1 MGLLSVIIPTYNRP
15 DDLKAFIESLLKQ
28 TQLPNEVI
36 IVDDGNLPEI
46 PLSQNCHDAGIQT
59 IYLKKEIPGLTS
71 SRNFGIERARGDIIF
86 FFDDDVVIAPQFIE
100 QVMHVYNNDKN
111 NLIGGV
117 CGRETNFSPT
127 HFKQRLRKF
136 LEIIFLNSGF
146 SEGKILS
153 SGFFTDYGETI
164 KAGMNRCEVDFLSGC
179 SFSFR
184 KEVFKD
190 FMFNTKEYLNYGM
203 GEDKDFSCRVGT
215 KYKLIYEPS
224 ATLVHNHSVIMRA
237 QQFKAGKM
245 YILFMH
251 NFFTTIGKK
260 GSINKMLFYYAFLGF
275 FVIQIVNLLFS
286 RRSST
291 LQYIKGMFNGISEI
305 ATRKNAEAK
314 G

>member
-1 MGLLSVIIPTYNRP
+1 
-15 DDLKAFIESLLKQ
+15 
-28 TQLPNEVI
+28 
-36 IVDDGNLPEI
+36 
-46 PLSQNCHDAGIQT
+46 
-59 IYLKKEIPGLTS
+59 
-71 SRNFGIERARGDIIF
+71 
-86 FFDDDVVIAPQFIE
+86 
-100 QVMHVYNNDKN
+100 
-111 NLIGGV
+111 
-117 CGRETNFSPT
+117 
-127 HFKQRLRKF
+127 
-136 LEIIFLNSGF
+136 
-146 SEGKILS
+146 
-153 SGFFTDYGETI
+153 
-164 KAGMNRCEVDFLSGC
+164 
-179 SFSFR
+179 
-184 KEVFKD
+184 
-190 FMFNTKEYLNYGM
+190 MFNTKEYLNYGM